1 MQTFIINTELS
12 DGVSSDE
19 RTVSGS
25 SGAVL
30 GGVGPEDAGREGQ
43 SSGGTAGD
51 TEKAENYDLEGNSR
65 HYQTPGI
72 ECVDA
77 IKAAT
82 QGRDGYE
89 GYLVGQCIK
98 YLWRYGR
105 KSDVGRGLDLKKC
118 LWYAKRLSEHVEQT
132 P

>member
-43 SSGGTAGD
+43 SSGGTAGAS
-51 TEKAENYDLEGNSR
+51 AEPDPVNHPSHYTRGQVESIDAIDSALEGLDGR
-65 HYQTPGI
+65 EAYYTG
-72 ECVDA
+72 
-77 IKAAT
+77 AAM
-82 QGRDGYE
+82 
-89 GYLVGQCIK
+89 K
-98 YLWRYGR
+98 YLFRWKFKGAAAQ
-105 KSDVGRGLDLKKC
+105 DLAKAR
-118 LWYAKRLSEHVEQT
+118 WYISRLLCYIEGE
-132 P
+132 

>member
-12 DGVSSDE
+12 DGVSRDE

-30 GGVGPEDAGREGQ
+30 GGMGPEDAGREGQ
-43 SSGGTAGD
+43 GSGGVAGD
-51 TEKAENYDLEGNSR
+51 TEKAENYDLEGNSK
-65 HYQTPGI
+65 HYQTPGV
-72 ECVDA
+72 ECIDA

-82 QGRDGYE
+82 AGRDGFE

-98 YLWRYGR
+98 YLWRGGR
-105 KSDVGRGLDLKKC
+105 KANYALDLKKC
-118 LWYAKRLSEHVEQT
+118 RWYLDRLSCYNKGA
-132 P
+132 